1 MSEFGDLA
9 YGLFALQQ
17 PLTLVELQASAGDRR
32 LPMSDAQ
39 TPEWFAAAAATD
51 SSLLDMAPELQGF
64 GERNTSAGGVDLVH
78 IYAPGSARIDDD
90 AAPPRPRA
98 AAAPTAPD
106 GTTVKFDLLKELAD
120 LED

>member
-9 YGLFALQQ
+9 FGVFALQQ
-17 PLTLVELQASAGDRR
+17 PLTLAELRASAGDRR

-51 SSLLDMAPELQGF
+51 SSLLDMAPELQVF
-64 GERNTSAGGVDLVH
+64 GERHAVAGDVDLVH
-78 IYAPGSARIDDD
+78 IYAPGSARVDDD
-90 AAPPRPRA
+90 GAAARPRA
-98 AAAPTAPD
+98 AAPTEPD